1 MSDKRCEGG
10 RWQRREIRHKLGV
23 WGGFTLIEMTLTVT
37 IAGVLLGLGVP
48 AFNNF
53 IARTSQSRALEDVYT
68 TMSIARNTA
77 MVTGT
82 PVVVCPSADGTA
94 CGGNWD
100 ENWLAFRDCNDDG
113 AYDSSATTPGCDDDN
128 DGTTEP
134 EPRVSNIPFP
144 TDLTL
149 SVEDASNNVP
159 STLRFSPTG
168 RVTSIAGN
176 DPVTV
181 TITNREAENKE
192 IDLCSNGRTYFI
204 DPDGSTTTGC

>member
-1 MSDKRCEGG
+1 M
-10 RWQRREIRHKLGV
+10 RHKRGA

-37 IAGVLLGLGVP
+37 IAGILLGLGVP
-48 AFNNF
+48 AFNQF

-94 CGGNWD
+94 CGGDWD

-134 EPRVSNIPFP
+134 EPRMSNVPFP
-144 TDLTL
+144 TDLTI
-149 SVEDASNNVP
+149 SVEDTGNNTP
-159 STLRFSPTG
+159 TSLRFSPTG
-168 RVTSIAGN
+168 RVTSIVSV
-176 DPVTV
+176 DPVTI
-181 TITNREAENKE
+181 TIMHGDTQDREV
-192 IDLCSNGRTYFI
+192 DLCSNGRTYFI